1 MASFIKIALAAIFL
15 SSTINAL
22 MKTSSNEQHFSIE
35 NEIESD
41 ENIVDKRNVNMR
53 IFFCFNFIILN

>member
-1 MASFIKIALAAIFL
+1 MASFIKIALAVIFL

-22 MKTSSNEQHFSIE
+22 VNKSSNELHYSIE

-41 ENIVDKRNVNMR
+41 ENIVDKRNVNIR
-53 IFFCFNFIILN
+53 ILNNF